1 MFVLSSSVHIQS
13 LLGNFE
19 PSFGFLSHKHGDF
32 LIIMRFIS
40 SSDPIYY
47 SIVYEYL
54 YSSNQQANQTVTQ
67 IRNVIAIIKGAEEPD
82 RYCAAILV
90 IKAYIIG

>member
-32 LIIMRFIS
+32 LIVMRFIS

-54 YSSNQQANQTVTQ
+54 YSSNQQVSA
-67 IRNVIAIIKGAEEPD
+67 
-82 RYCAAILV
+82 
-90 IKAYIIG
+90 